1 MFDLDCRVKSGN
13 DLHGRRAAHL
23 AGEASIYIVPKSHNR
38 SPGCDFCLI
47 QIFSF
52 CKNFILDKII
62 EICYKRDSKR
72 IINKIIIPMNL
83 NFSDFIIRMREA
95 RVSIKESEMFIMFC
109 WKEAFQSIDYRE
121 KSNLGMLIFNLICDA
136 SGLGTSQWEKDVQ
149 TAVTLYPCTARLF
162 DKNFAIKQALL
173 NRKKVAEL
181 SDALSAKIWEE
192 AEQLEALENGSW
204 QPNLAFFTPDAFD
217 EEN

>member
-95 RVSIKESEMFIMFC
+95 RVSIKESEMFIM
-109 WKEAFQSIDYRE
+109 
-121 KSNLGMLIFNLICDA
+121 LIFNLICDA

-162 DKNFAIKQALL
+162 DKNFVIKQALL

-181 SDALSAKIWEE
+181 SEALSAKIWEE